1 MKKPASLADILV
13 DARDI
18 ASGVVAAYLSG
29 RFTMRQIADHLGVHY
44 STVSRLLARIEMLDC
59 KT

>member
-1 MKKPASLADILV
+1 MADIFV
-13 DARDI
+13 DTSDV
-18 ASGVVAAYLSG
+18 ASDAVAAYRSG
-29 RFTMRQIADHLGVHY
+29 RFTMRQIAAHLGVHY